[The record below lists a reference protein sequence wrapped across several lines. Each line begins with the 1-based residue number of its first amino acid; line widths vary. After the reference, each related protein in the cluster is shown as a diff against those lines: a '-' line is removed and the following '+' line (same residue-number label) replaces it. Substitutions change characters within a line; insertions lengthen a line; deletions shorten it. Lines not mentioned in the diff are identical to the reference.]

1 MQKLPAT
8 LIASLLTIVS
18 LGTACAANSE
28 EESPYVI
35 QQEHAA
41 PVTITEL
48 PELHSSDTAA
58 EATSIED
65 QRQTSEAYAEHR
77 QEMIEDCEQNNGV
90 DCEREADIELGTYA
104 ERRQKMIDDCEQNNG
119 IDCER
124 EADTELGAEA
134 IPRRHVVHAMP
145 RAHGMR

>member
-1 MQKLPAT
+1 MQQLPVT
-8 LIASLLTIVS
+8 VIASLLTIVS
-18 LGTACAANSE
+18 LGTAYAANSE
-28 EESPYVI
+28 DDSPYVI

-48 PELHSSDTAA
+48 PEVHSSDTAA

-65 QRQTSEAYAEHR
+65 QQQTSEAYAERR
-77 QEMIEDCEQNNGV
+77 QKVIEDCEQNNGI
-90 DCEREADIELGTYA
+90 DCERQADIELGTYA

-124 EADTELGAEA
+124 EVDTELGAEA
-134 IPRRHVVHAMP
+134 IPQRHFVHVVP
-145 RAHGMR
+145 RAHGVR

>member
-1 MQKLPAT
+1 MQQLPAT
-8 LIASLLTIVS
+8 VIASLLTIVS

-28 EESPYVI
+28 DDSPYVI

-65 QRQTSEAYAEHR
+65 QQQMSEA
-77 QEMIEDCEQNNGV
+77 
-90 DCEREADIELGTYA
+90 YA

-124 EADTELGAEA
+124 EVDTELGAEA
-134 IPRRHVVHAMP
+134 IQRRHVVHAVP
-145 RAHGMR
+145 GAHGMR